1 MRFEKV
7 SYENFAK
14 DSGKNGFT
22 SCEEAYE
29 SIVIPYRGSAGSA
42 GYDFS
47 TPYPIHLDPDERIIV
62 PTGIKAY
69 MESGEVLLITV
80 RSSVGIKDGVVF
92 SNTLAV
98 IDRDYADNEKNEGDI
113 MLALWNTSNKP
124 VKYHAGDRIAQG
136 MFVKFG
142 ITDDDNATGVRVG
155 GIGSSG
161 K

>member
-14 DSGKNGFT
+14 DSAKNGF
-22 SCEEAYE
+22 EARVEDYDK
-29 SIVIPYRGSAGSA
+29 IVLPYRGSADSA

-47 TPYPIHLDPDERIIV
+47 TPYALLLKPNSRTIV

-69 MESGEVLLITV
+69 MDRGEVLLITV

-92 SNTLAV
+92 SNTIGV
-98 IDRDYADNEKNEGDI
+98 IDADYADNAKNEGDI
-113 MLALWNTSNKP
+113 MLALWNTSNKT
-124 VKYHAGDRIAQG
+124 VSYNAGDRIAQG
-136 MFVKFG
+136 LFVKFG
-142 ITDDDNATGVRVG
+142 ITEDDNATSVRTG

>member
-1 MRFEKV
+1 MKFEKV

-22 SCEEAYE
+22 SCEEAYKN
-29 SIVIPYRGSAGSA
+29 IVIPYRGSAGSA

-92 SNTLAV
+92 SNTIGI
-98 IDRDYADNEKNEGDI
+98 IDADYFNNEKNEGDI

-124 VKYHAGDRIAQG
+124 VKYHTGDRIAQG
-136 MFVKFG
+136 LFVKFG

>member
-14 DSGKNGFT
+14 DSAKNGF
-22 SCEEAYE
+22 EANVEDYDK
-29 SIVIPYRGSAGSA
+29 IVLPYRGSADSA

-47 TPYPIHLDPDERIIV
+47 TPYSLFLVPNSRMIV

-69 MESGEVLLITV
+69 MDRGEVLLITV

-92 SNTLAV
+92 SNTIGV
-98 IDRDYADNEKNEGDI
+98 IDADYADNAKNEGDI
-113 MLALWNTSNKP
+113 MLALWNTSNKT
-124 VKYHAGDRIAQG
+124 VSYNAGDRIAQG
-136 MFVKFG
+136 LFVKFG
-142 ITDDDNATGVRVG
+142 ITEDDNATSVRTG